1 MALCES
7 TEDQRTEE
15 RSDNDDNDENDEEL
29 EEIIPDICEDDDDSN
44 NNFVNTV
51 GLLNWRAL
59 RTEWNHKPDDWKPK
73 HRKKID
79 TARLHQEIV
88 KGGSLSERVPLSIFI
103 SVMNAVWGK
112 YNWYFSSSFLTN

>member
-44 NNFVNTV
+44 NNFVNT

-103 SVMNAVWGK
+103 SVMNAVWEEEGVI
-112 YNWYFSSSFLTN
+112 